1 MESLI
6 GILLG
11 AFAGMTAMVTIQ
23 LAKDPDADAL
33 DLSYKLSKIIEEKDK
48 TIKELKEAINGL
60 NKENTQ
66 LIKELIERDQEE

>member
-1 MESLI
+1 MEFII

-11 AFAGMTAMVTIQ
+11 AFAGITVMVTIQ

-33 DLSYKLSKIIEEKDK
+33 DLAYKLSKIIEEKDK
-48 TIKELKEAINGL
+48 TIKELKETINFC

-66 LIKELIERDQEE
+66 LLSELIEKSQEE

>member
-1 MESLI
+1 MEFLI

-11 AFAGMTAMVTIQ
+11 AFAGITVMVTIQ

-33 DLSYKLSKIIEEKDK
+33 DLAYNLSKIIEEKDK

-66 LIKELIERDQEE
+66 LIKELIEKDQEE